1 MRTIKI
7 FTTSITA
14 SLLLGAVA
22 HAADAS
28 GGGDG
33 SARKSEVVK
42 APSLPWNVETFQRVS
57 LATSQHYPEPHWT
70 SAIGTGTAAALE
82 RGDESFQQAST
93 AKAQHTPEPVW
104 TSMIG
109 TGTAAALEPSDVGEA
124 GYVIDL
130 AKVKI

>member
-1 MRTIKI
+1 MRTIKM

-22 HAADAS
+22 HASDAP
-28 GGGDG
+28 GGDG

-70 SAIGTGTAAALE
+70 AAIGTGTAAAAE
-82 RGDESFQQAST
+82 RGVDSFQRVSPATS
-93 AKAQHTPEPVW
+93 QHYPEPHW
-104 TSMIG
+104 TSTIG
-109 TGTAAALEPSDVGEA
+109 TGTAAL
-124 GYVIDL
+124 
-130 AKVKI
+130 KR